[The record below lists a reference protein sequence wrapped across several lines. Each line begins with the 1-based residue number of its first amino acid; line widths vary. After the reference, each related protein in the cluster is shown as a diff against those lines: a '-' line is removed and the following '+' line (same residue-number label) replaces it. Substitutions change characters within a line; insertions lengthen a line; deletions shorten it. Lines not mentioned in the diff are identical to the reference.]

1 MGCVAYD
8 GTMEIRRFFAEPCD
22 RRDSEII
29 IRGEEFIHLTKV
41 LRYKVG
47 YKAIVC
53 LDESTEYECT
63 ITAIDKDYA
72 IAKIDQA
79 VVNQAEPTKKIVLCQ
94 ALPKGDKL
102 DIIIQKGVEL
112 GVSEF
117 LPFRSQY
124 VSESKFNRERLDK
137 IALQA
142 CKQCGRS
149 KRVAVDDIVDYD
161 DMLVEAS
168 KCDIIVMPYENAT
181 VGRIGDIEGLKEA
194 KSIAIIIGSE
204 GGFDESEVER
214 AKQVRANIVS
224 LGKRILRCETAAI
237 ATCALIEYESGE
249 MNI

>member
-1 MGCVAYD
+1 MGCLAYD
-8 GTMEIRRFFAEPCD
+8 GAMEIRRFFAQACD
-22 RRDSEII
+22 RRDGEII

-53 LDESTEYECT
+53 LDEPTEYECT
-63 ITAIDKDYA
+63 ITAINKDYA
-72 IAKIDQA
+72 VAEIDQTI
-79 VVNQAEPTKKIVLCQ
+79 VNQAEPTKKIVLCQ

-124 VSESKFNRERLDK
+124 VAESKFNKERLNK

-149 KRVAVDDIVDYD
+149 KRVIVDDIVGYD
-161 DMLVEAS
+161 DMLSKAS
-168 KCDIIVMPYENAT
+168 ECDIIVMPYENAT
-181 VGRIGDIEGLKEA
+181 VGKINDVEGLKDA

-204 GGFDESEVER
+204 GGFDESEVEK
-214 AKQVRANIVS
+214 AKQIGANIVS

>member
-1 MGCVAYD
+1 MGCFAYD
-8 GTMEIRRFFAEPCD
+8 GTMEIRRFFVEASD
-22 RRDSEII
+22 RREDEII
-29 IRGEEFIHLTKV
+29 IRGDEFIHLTKV

-53 LDESTEYECT
+53 LDEPTEYECI
-63 ITAIDKDYA
+63 ITAINKDYA
-72 IAKIDQA
+72 IAKIDQV
-79 VVNQAEPTKKIVLCQ
+79 VVNQAEPNKKIVLCQ

-112 GVSEF
+112 GVNEF

-124 VSESKFNRERLDK
+124 VTESKFNKERLDK

-149 KRVAVDDIVDYD
+149 KRVTVGEIVDYD
-161 DMLVEAS
+161 DMLDIAS
-168 KCDIIVMPYENAT
+168 KCDIVVMPYENAT
-181 VGRIGDIEGLKEA
+181 VGRIGDIEGLREA
-194 KSIAIIIGSE
+194 KSITIIIGSE
-204 GGFDESEVER
+204 GGFDESEVAR
-214 AKQVRANIVS
+214 ARVAGANIVS

-249 MNI
+249 LNI

>member
-1 MGCVAYD
+1 MGCLAYD
-8 GTMEIRRFFAEPCD
+8 GAMEIRRFFAQACD
-22 RRDSEII
+22 RRDGEII

-53 LDESTEYECT
+53 LDEPTEYECT
-63 ITAIDKDYA
+63 ITAINKDYA
-72 IAKIDQA
+72 VAEIDQTI
-79 VVNQAEPTKKIVLCQ
+79 VNQAEPTKKIVLCQ

-124 VSESKFNRERLDK
+124 VAESKFNKERLNK

-149 KRVAVDDIVDYD
+149 KRVIVDDIVGYD
-161 DMLVEAS
+161 DMLSKAS
-168 KCDIIVMPYENAT
+168 ECDIIVMPYENAT
-181 VGRIGDIEGLKEA
+181 VGKIGDVEGLKDA

-204 GGFDESEVER
+204 GGFDDSEVEK
-214 AKQVRANIVS
+214 AKQIGANIVS

>member
-1 MGCVAYD
+1 
-8 GTMEIRRFFAEPCD
+8 MEIRRFFAEPCD
-22 RRDSEII
+22 RRNDEII
-29 IRGEEFIHLTKV
+29 IRGEEFVHLTKV

-53 LDESTEYECT
+53 LDEPTEYECT
-63 ITAIDKDYA
+63 ITTINKDYA
-72 IAKIDQA
+72 IATIDLA
-79 VVNQAEPTKKIVLCQ
+79 VVNQAEPSKKIVLCQ

-117 LPFRSQY
+117 ISFRSQY
-124 VSESKFNRERLDK
+124 VAESKFNKDRLDK

-149 KRVAVDDIVDYD
+149 KRVVVDDILDYD
-161 DMLVEAS
+161 DMLNKAKE
-168 KCDIIVMPYENAT
+168 CDMVVMPYENAT

-204 GGFDESEVER
+204 GGFDESEVDKARE
-214 AKQVRANIVS
+214 VGANIVS

>member
-1 MGCVAYD
+1 
-8 GTMEIRRFFAEPCD
+8 MEIRRFFVEACD
-22 RRDSEII
+22 RREDEII
-29 IRGEEFIHLTKV
+29 IRGDEFIHLTKV

-53 LDESTEYECT
+53 LDEPTEYECT
-63 ITAIDKDYA
+63 ITAINKDYA
-72 IAKIDQA
+72 IAKIDQV
-79 VVNQAEPTKKIVLCQ
+79 VVNQAEPNKKIVLCQ

-112 GVSEF
+112 GVSEI

-124 VSESKFNRERLDK
+124 VTESKFNKERLDK

-149 KRVAVDDIVDYD
+149 MRVTVGEIVDYD
-161 DMLVEAS
+161 DMLDIAS
-168 KCDIIVMPYENAT
+168 QCDIVVMPYENAT
-181 VGRIGDIEGLKEA
+181 VGRIGDIEGLREA

-204 GGFDESEVER
+204 GGFDESEVAR
-214 AKQVRANIVS
+214 ARAAGANIVS

>member
-1 MGCVAYD
+1 MGCLAYD
-8 GTMEIRRFFAEPCD
+8 GAMEIRRFFAQACD
-22 RRDSEII
+22 RRDGEII

-53 LDESTEYECT
+53 LDEPTEYECT
-63 ITAIDKDYA
+63 ITAINKDYA
-72 IAKIDQA
+72 VAEIDQTI
-79 VVNQAEPTKKIVLCQ
+79 VNQAEPTKKIVLCQ

-124 VSESKFNRERLDK
+124 VAESKFNKERLNK

-149 KRVAVDDIVDYD
+149 KIVAVDDIVSYD
-161 DMLVEAS
+161 DMLSKAS
-168 KCDIIVMPYENAT
+168 ECDIIVMPYENAT
-181 VGRIGDIEGLKEA
+181 VGKIGDVEGLKDA
-194 KSIAIIIGSE
+194 KSIAINIGSE
-204 GGFDESEVER
+204 GGFDESEVEK
-214 AKQVRANIVS
+214 AKQIGANIVS